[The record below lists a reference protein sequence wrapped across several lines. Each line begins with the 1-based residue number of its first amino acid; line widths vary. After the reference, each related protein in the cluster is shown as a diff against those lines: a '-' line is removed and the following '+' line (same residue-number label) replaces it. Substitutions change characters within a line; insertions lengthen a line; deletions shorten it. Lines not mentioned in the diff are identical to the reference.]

1 MTLRS
6 QHACCQL
13 SAQMPE
19 GFCTFACIFAPL
31 CGLYRIFASLR
42 MRRAIANIS
51 PSFRGVCELHVQP
64 VSRDK
69 TSFVRLFCFNPPKG
83 GKESKDNGQEKRTN
97 GCAVMER
104 LLRRSCSL
112 TYAAELA
119 LNGVETSEGYWPTNA
134 RSQQQGKFLPRANV
148 LGWIP
153 ETSVALSVINLHI
166 LRHLS
171 CDAAIRC

>member
-51 PSFRGVCELHVQP
+51 PSFRGVCELRVQQP

-97 GCAVMER
+97 GWTAMER

-112 TYAAELA
+112 TYVRGGIGVKWSGNERGLLANQRSLAAAGEIF
-119 LNGVETSEGYWPTNA
+119 TSCE
-134 RSQQQGKFLPRANV
+134 RPRMESRDN
-148 LGWIP
+148 
-153 ETSVALSVINLHI
+153 
-166 LRHLS
+166 S
-171 CDAAIRC
+171 CS